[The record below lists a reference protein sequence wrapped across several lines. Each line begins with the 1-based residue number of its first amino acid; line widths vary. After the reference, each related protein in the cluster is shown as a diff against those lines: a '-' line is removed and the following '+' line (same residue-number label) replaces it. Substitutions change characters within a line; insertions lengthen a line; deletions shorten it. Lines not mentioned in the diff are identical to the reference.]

1 MTFWTQ
7 YLLNLYNP
15 EIFLYMHRFTP
26 LLIFLGFIEAG
37 LLWAWIYILAQM
49 PGTSIFTGGIFVL
62 VLILL
67 LLVMVIVARGM
78 ETLWKIIKLH
88 Q

>member
-1 MTFWTQ
+1 
-7 YLLNLYNP
+7 
-15 EIFLYMHRFTP
+15 MHRFTP

-49 PGTSIFTGGIFVL
+49 PTTSIFTGGIFVL

-67 LLVMVIVARGM
+67 LLVMIIIARGM
-78 ETLWKIIKLH
+78 KALWKIIALQK
-88 Q
+88 